1 MQLAGRVALVTGAGH
16 RLGRAI
22 ALALA
27 GRGMDVAVH
36 YHRSRAPADE
46 TLAAIRALG
55 RRAEAFPADL
65 GDAAQARRL
74 PALAAEAFGQ
84 LDVLV
89 NSAGIMLRATVEE
102 TTPELW
108 DTVLDTNLRSMF
120 FTTQGALPWLRA
132 ARGRVVNLA
141 DVGGLEPWPNYA
153 AHSVSKAGVA
163 MLTRVLARALAP
175 EITVNAVAPGAVLP
189 PDEWP
194 DSAREHLARTTPLGR
209 LGGPDDVTAAI
220 LYLLEG
226 GDYVTGEVLPVDGGR
241 LIR

>member
-22 ALALA
+22 ALTLA

-36 YHRSRAPADE
+36 FHRSRAPADE
-46 TLAAIRALG
+46 TVAAVRALG

-65 GDAAQARRL
+65 ADAAQAHRL
-74 PALAAEAFGQ
+74 PALAAEAFGR

-89 NSAGIMLRATVEE
+89 NSAGIMLRASVEE

-120 FTTQGALPWLRA
+120 FTVQGALPWLRA
-132 ARGRVVNLA
+132 AQGRVVNLA
-141 DVGGLEPWPNYA
+141 DVGGLEPWANYA
-153 AHSVSKAGVA
+153 AHSISKAGVA

-175 EITVNAVAPGAVLP
+175 GITVNAVAPGAVLP
-189 PDEWP
+189 PEDWP
-194 DSAREHLARTTPLGR
+194 DSAREHLARTTPLQR
-209 LGGPDDVTAAI
+209 LGGPEDVTAAI

-226 GDYVTGEVLPVDGGR
+226 GDYVTGEVLAVDGGR